1 MPMSILFTLRTRKDL
16 RDVPQTDRRQ
26 LLDRIE
32 SYAATG
38 TGDVAA
44 LKGSPGSFRL
54 RWGDWRVIF
63 SVDGTVMTI
72 KRVRHRREVYR

>member
-1 MPMSILFTLRTRKDL
+1 MPMSVLLTPRARKDL
-16 RDVPQTDRRQ
+16 RGIPEADREQ
-26 LLDRIE
+26 VLKRIE

-44 LKGSPGSFRL
+44 LKDLPGSFRL

-63 SVDGTVMTI
+63 SVSGNVMTV
-72 KRVRHRREVYR
+72 KRVRPRREAYR